1 MNSNLKRLTE
11 LFENFWTNFPFCAA
25 ILLPR
30 GESGCADWRT
40 VAAATAGNWAE
51 TSSDEPNGVEIS
63 TLYLVWR
70 VIASARFVAI
80 FRTKFHGPKKCHSFF
95 FHFFYFS
102 LNFKK
107 KLLIF
112 FLFFEFFLWIFLNYF
127 FKNLWFFWIFF
138 VSFIRQIKIWK
149 NRNV

>member
-11 LFENFWTNFPFCAA
+11 LFENFRTNFPFCAA

-63 TLYLVWR
+63 TLLLVWR
-70 VIASARFVAI
+70 FIASARFVAI
-80 FRTKFHGPKKCHSFF
+80 FRTKFHGPKNVIHFFSFF
-95 FHFFYFS
+95 F
-102 LNFKK
+102 
-107 KLLIF
+107 I
-112 FLFFEFFLWIFLNYF
+112 FLFWIFLNYF
-127 FKNLWFFWIFF
+127 KIFEWIFEFFYKKKFLKKF
-138 VSFIRQIKIWK
+138 VNFFIFLFYSFVKLKK
-149 NRNV
+149 NRNVKSAM